1 MNIGERIKKR
11 REALG
16 MTQEELAFAVGYSS
30 RTTIAKI
37 EKGINDVPQ
46 SKVVDLAKI
55 LRTTPSYLLGDDEDL
70 NQDDTIIDFLLKSGT
85 SATITTNN
93 SRFVECLKFW
103 EKEVGIQDVTD
114 EELVELANYAKYLKT
129 KRK

>member
-30 RTTIAKI
+30 RTTIAII

-93 SRFVECLKFW
+93 SRFVESLKFW
-103 EKEVGIQDVTD
+103 EKEVGLQDVTD
-114 EELVELANYAKYLKT
+114 EELVELANYAKYLRT